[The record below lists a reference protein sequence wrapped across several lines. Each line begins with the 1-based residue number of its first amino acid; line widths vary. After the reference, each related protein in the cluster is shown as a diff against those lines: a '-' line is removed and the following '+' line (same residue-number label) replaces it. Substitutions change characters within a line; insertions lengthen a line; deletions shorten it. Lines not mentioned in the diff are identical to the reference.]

1 MMSYQSKFNSVMSS
15 TANAGFDMDFPS
27 CEDVSS
33 EANNAGPLTK
43 AQKDLVEQIR
53 SAGGVLRNSNA
64 VDARTLNALVKKG
77 VVSGS
82 KDGFVLVDV
91 SADADEI
98 DTRFDGKTF
107 DTESFRVRA
116 DKILGGWGWQGR
128 FATAIGVNKQTVAKW
143 AAGRLEVPMHVTAL
157 IESLEMMVEAGIPLP
172 LRFQK

>member
-1 MMSYQSKFNSVMSS
+1 MSYQSKFNSVMSS
-15 TANAGFDMDFPS
+15 TTSTGFDMDFSS
-27 CEDVSS
+27 CEVVSS
-33 EANNAGPLTK
+33 EENNAGPLTK

-107 DTESFRVRA
+107 DTESSCSCGQDPRW
-116 DKILGGWGWQGR
+116 LGLARSFCESYWC
-128 FATAIGVNKQTVAKW
+128 KQAN
-143 AAGRLEVPMHVTAL
+143 
-157 IESLEMMVEAGIPLP
+157 SC
-172 LRFQK
+172 